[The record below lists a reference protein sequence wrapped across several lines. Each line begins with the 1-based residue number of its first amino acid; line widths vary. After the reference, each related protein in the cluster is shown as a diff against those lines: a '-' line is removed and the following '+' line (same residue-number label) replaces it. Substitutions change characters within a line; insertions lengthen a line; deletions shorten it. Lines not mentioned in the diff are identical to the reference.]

1 MATNS
6 KIEWTH
12 HTANLNF
19 GCTQVHI
26 GCQNCY
32 ALAFSKRLGN
42 DIWGN
47 DKPRRMIKDVWQK
60 LEKYQKDAEKL
71 GEYHRVFVGSM
82 QDIFEKPMP
91 LIDHKGNPYVEGVD
105 EFWNTGQL
113 RDKFFNEVVQ
123 NSPNLM
129 FLLLTKRPSNINKY
143 IPESWKTNP
152 PKNVMFGTS
161 PVNQE
166 TAEKLIVQL
175 SKVNGKR
182 FLSIEPQLE
191 KIDLM
196 AKANDGTER
205 VLLDLVDWVINGGE
219 SGHHKRP
226 FDTDWARI
234 IRDDCKAKGVPFFM
248 KQVDKIQEIPE
259 DLKIKE
265 FPKYH
270 NLTNDLKQ
278 VKMKTTI
285 IKGEKYPKTKEER
298 GLIKIEKCAAA
309 LAKGYKYDRATGEII
324 GQRNKAIKAH
334 IHGYTIISFVLDGKR
349 KYLYGT
355 TFIEYILKNESES
368 VSPEEIELAKAYV
381 KPSVAYLAKKKALK
395 EANLAE
401 AFVETNLVEV
411 LSDEL
416 KSSPLVIDYSTN
428 EKPLEKEFINSGY
441 QFIPNTYSKNYVN
454 NNL

>member
-6 KIEWTH
+6 KIEWCS
-12 HTANLNF
+12 HTANIWF
-19 GCTQVHI
+19 GCTKVHA
-26 GCQNCY
+26 GCDNCY

-91 LIDHKGNPYVEGVD
+91 LIDHKGNPLLEGES

-113 RDKFFNEVVQ
+113 RDKLFNEVIP

-143 IPESWKTNP
+143 IPEGWKTNP

-161 PVNQE
+161 PVSQE

-196 AKANDGTER
+196 AKANDGTDR
-205 VLLDLVDWVINGGE
+205 VLLDLVNWNIIGGE

-234 IRDDCKAKGVPFFM
+234 IRDDCKAKGVPFFF
-248 KQVDKIQEIPE
+248 KQIDKIQAIPE
-259 DLKIKE
+259 DLMIRE
-265 FPKYH
+265 FPEITN
-270 NLTNDLKQ
+270 NL
-278 VKMKTTI
+278 
-285 IKGEKYPKTKEER
+285 
-298 GLIKIEKCAAA
+298 
-309 LAKGYKYDRATGEII
+309 
-324 GQRNKAIKAH
+324 
-334 IHGYTIISFVLDGKR
+334 
-349 KYLYGT
+349 
-355 TFIEYILKNESES
+355 
-368 VSPEEIELAKAYV
+368 
-381 KPSVAYLAKKKALK
+381 KKK
-395 EANLAE
+395 
-401 AFVETNLVEV
+401 
-411 LSDEL
+411 
-416 KSSPLVIDYSTN
+416 
-428 EKPLEKEFINSGY
+428 
-441 QFIPNTYSKNYVN
+441 
-454 NNL
+454 

>member
-12 HTANLNF
+12 HTANLWF
-19 GCTQVHI
+19 GCTKVHA
-26 GCQNCY
+26 GCDNCY

-91 LIDHKGNPYVEGVD
+91 LIDHKGNPLFEGES

-113 RDKFFNEVVQ
+113 RDKFFNEVVP

-143 IPESWKTNP
+143 IPEGWKTNP

-161 PVNQE
+161 PVSQE

-175 SKVNGKR
+175 SKVNGNR

-196 AKANDGTER
+196 AKANDGTDR
-205 VLLDLVDWVINGGE
+205 VLLDLVNWNIIGGE

-234 IRDDCKAKGVPFFM
+234 IRDDCKVKGVPFFF
-248 KQVDKIQEIPE
+248 KQIDKIQEIPE
-259 DLKIKE
+259 DLMIRE

-270 NLTNDLKQ
+270 NLTNNLKQ
-278 VKMKTTI
+278 VKMKTKI
-285 IKGEKYPKTKEER
+285 IKGEKNSKTKEER
-298 GLIKIEKCAAA
+298 DLIKIEKCVAAE
-309 LAKGYKYDRATGEII
+309 AKGYKYDRATGKII
-324 GQRNKAIKAH
+324 GRRNKAIKAH
-334 IHGYTIISFVLDGKR
+334 VHGYTIISFLVDDKR
-349 KYLYGT
+349 KYLYAT
-355 TFIEYILKNESES
+355 TFIEYILKKENESIS
-368 VSPEEIELAKAYV
+368 LEEIELAKAYV
-381 KPSVAYLAKKKALK
+381 KPSKEYLAEKKALK
-395 EANLAE
+395 EPKKQKLMVGSDIQDVIIDNTKVNPAE
-401 AFVETNLVEV
+401 NRPLNKRELRK
-411 LSDEL
+411 LS
-416 KSSPLVIDYSTN
+416 KR
-428 EKPLEKEFINSGY
+428 
-441 QFIPNTYSKNYVN
+441 QKNN
-454 NNL
+454 RRQKRFAA